1 MTDTTD
7 TLKPNSAET
16 NPDGTEVQKIVPI
29 DSGNAPASGQPTTPG
44 TAAGS
49 LVNTTLDR
57 MNNSLA
63 HVCDFSLE
71 IQKNNAL
78 KKFLVAQAKSIREA
92 VRAIMRALGLSDATG
107 QYQWLFNKLK
117 ALTRELKWIQQNVIQ
132 PIIDFEKYVIGYIQK
147 IQQIIAW
154 ILTLPARLLAMLQ
167 DCLQKLYKLL
177 SNLFTAVAADL
188 TEGGNG
194 ETGFSDVVKAA
205 KETIG
210 TTLQTVQQ
218 AATVATN
225 AIAIQSAA
233 TATVQQASAIPNLV
247 APLKKGI

>member
-1 MTDTTD
+1 MTDI
-7 TLKPNSAET
+7 LKPALATT
-16 NPDGTEVQKIVPI
+16 NADGTETQKVVPI
-29 DSGNAPASGQPTTPG
+29 DSGNAATSGQPTTPG

-78 KKFLVAQAKSIREA
+78 KKFLVAQAKAIRDGIRA
-92 VRAIMRALGLSDATG
+92 VMRALGLSDATG
-107 QYQWLFNKLK
+107 QYQWLFDKLR
-117 ALTRELKWIQQNVIQ
+117 AATRELKWIQKNVIQ
-132 PIIDFEKYVIGYIQK
+132 PIIDFEKYVIEYIQK

-154 ILTLPARLLAMLQ
+154 ILTLPARLLALLQ

-177 SNLFTAVAADL
+177 ANLFTAVAADL
-188 TEGGNG
+188 VEGGDG
-194 ETGFSDVVKAA
+194 KTGFSDVVKAA
-205 KETIG
+205 KETVG
-210 TTLQTVQQ
+210 TTLQTVKQ
-218 AATVATN
+218 ASTAVAGAMAVQT
-225 AIAIQSAA
+225 AA
-233 TATVQQASAIPNLV
+233 LSTVQMASALPNLV

>member
-1 MTDTTD
+1 MNE
-7 TLKPNSAET
+7 TLKPALAST
-16 NPDGTEVQKIVPI
+16 NADGTETQKVVPI
-29 DSGNAPASGQPTTPG
+29 DSGNGITSKQPTTPG
-44 TAAGS
+44 VAAGS

-78 KKFLVAQAKSIREA
+78 KKFLVAQAKAIRDGI
-92 VRAIMRALGLSDATG
+92 RAIMRALGLSDATG
-107 QYQWLFNKLK
+107 QYQWLFDKLR
-117 ALTRELKWIQQNVIQ
+117 AVTRELKWIQKNVIQ
-132 PIIDFEKYVIGYIQK
+132 PILDFQKYVIEYIQK

-154 ILTLPARLLAMLQ
+154 ILTLPARLLALLQ
-167 DCLQKLYKLL
+167 DCLKKLYKLL
-177 SNLFTAVAADL
+177 ANLFTAVAADL

-210 TTLQTVQQ
+210 TALQTAKQ
-218 AATVATN
+218 ATAVVSN
-225 AIAIQSAA
+225 AVAIQGAA
-233 TATVQQASAIPNLV
+233 MATVQQASAIPNLV